1 MRKAKKGSLVIGNK
15 IAGIS
20 KIVCEYEGSIIYQLG
35 IYLFP
40 FSIEF
45 TLEKWNVAT
54 MSLEIR
60 ISIWKMCL
68 ITILEKREWGMQ

>member
-45 TLEKWNVAT
+45 TLENTVST
-54 MSLEIR
+54 QIR

-68 ITILEKREWGMQ
+68 ITILEKREWGR

>member
-20 KIVCEYEGSIIYQLG
+20 KIVCEYEGDIIYQLG

-45 TLEKWNVAT
+45 TLENT
-54 MSLEIR
+54 ISLQIR
-60 ISIWKMCL
+60 IRIWKMCL
-68 ITILEKREWGMQ
+68 ITILEKKEWDKQ

>member
-1 MRKAKKGSLVIGNK
+1 MRKAKKGSLIIGNK

-45 TLEKWNVAT
+45 TLENTVST
-54 MSLEIR
+54 QIR

-68 ITILEKREWGMQ
+68 ITILEKREWGR

>member
-1 MRKAKKGSLVIGNK
+1 MRKAKKGSLIIGNK

-20 KIVCEYEGSIIYQLG
+20 KIVCEYEGIIIYQLG

-45 TLEKWNVAT
+45 TSENTV
-54 MSLEIR
+54 SLQIR

-68 ITILEKREWGMQ
+68 VTILEKREWGM